1 MSIKFEDLNQGQKE
15 AFDIITAAIQRRNGE
30 RLTLNGPAGTGKT
43 TLTKF
48 IIQHI
53 IRNGVLGVVLAAPTH
68 QAKKVLAK
76 MSGMEA
82 NTIHRVL
89 KINPMTY
96 EDQDVFEQREMPDM
110 SKCNVLVCD
119 EASMLDGKIF
129 KIILNSIPPWCV
141 LIGIGD
147 REQLQPVE
155 PGSDGT
161 PQISPFFTHPSFK
174 QVHLTQVMRSNAPI
188 IDVATEIRTGG
199 WLRHHTIDGHGV
211 HEFASNTALKDFMMQ
226 YFQVVKSPED
236 LFETRMLAFTN
247 KSVEKLNNIIRR
259 KLYETETPFIN
270 NEVIVMQEP
279 FIKELEFD
287 GKKFSEIV
295 FNNGEM
301 VRIKDAMLTSMPLI
315 ARNVSTKQHIN
326 YWALEVETID
336 PDEEYKI
343 EVIKVLPL
351 DQYQKMDMFLA
362 KVATTYREMK
372 AAGKRPPWDDFW
384 KIKRTFL
391 KVRAL
396 PVSTI
401 HKSQGISVNNSFIYT
416 PCIHM
421 AEANLA
427 KQLAYV
433 GLTRARHDAYYV

>member
-1 MSIKFEDLNQGQKE
+1 MITFEQLNQGQKDAFSYITE
-15 AFDIITAAIQRRNGE
+15 AIKRRNGE
-30 RLTLNGPAGTGKT
+30 RITLNGPAGTGKT

-48 IIQHI
+48 IIDHI
-53 IRNGVLGVVLAAPTH
+53 VRSGVLGVVLAAPTH
-68 QAKKVLAK
+68 QAKKVLSK
-76 MSGMEA
+76 MAGIEA

-89 KINPMTY
+89 KINPATY

-155 PGSDGT
+155 PGSDGN

-174 QVHLTQVMRSNAPI
+174 QVYLSEVMRSNAPI
-188 IDVATEIRTGG
+188 ITVATEIREGG
-199 WLRHHTIDGHGV
+199 WLRQEIVDGHGV
-211 HEFASNTALKDFMMQ
+211 HEFASTTALKDFMME
-226 YFQVVKSPED
+226 YFNVVKTPD
-236 LFETRMLAFTN
+236 QLFETRMFAFTN

-259 KLYETETPFIN
+259 KLYETETPFIKD
-270 NEVIVMQEP
+270 EVIVMQEP
-279 FIKELEFD
+279 CIKELEFD

-301 VRIKDAMLTSMPLI
+301 VRIRDAMLTSLPLM
-315 ARNVSTKQHIN
+315 ARNVTTKQHIN

-336 PDEEYKI
+336 EDEEYRV
-343 EVIKVLPL
+343 EVIKVLPQ
-351 DQYQKMDMFLA
+351 DQYQKLDMFLA

-401 HKSQGISVNNSFIYT
+401 HKGQGISVNNSFIYT

>member
-1 MSIKFEDLNQGQKE
+1 MTVSFEDLNKGQRD
-15 AFDIITAAIQRRNGE
+15 AFQTIVDAIKRKKGE

-48 IIQHI
+48 IIDHI
-53 IRNGVLGVVLAAPTH
+53 VRSGVLGVVLAAPTH

-76 MSGMEA
+76 MAGMEA

-89 KINPMTY
+89 KINPQTY

-110 SKCNVLVCD
+110 SKCNVLICD

-147 REQLQPVE
+147 REQIQPVE
-155 PGSDGT
+155 PGSDGSA
-161 PQISPFFTHPSFK
+161 QISPFFTHPSIK
-174 QVHLTQVMRSNAPI
+174 QVYLDQVMRSNAPI
-188 IDVATEIRTGG
+188 IDVATEIRNGG
-199 WLRHHTIDGHGV
+199 WLREHIIDGHGV
-211 HEFASNTALKDFMMQ
+211 HEFASQTALKDFMMT
-226 YFQVVKSPED
+226 YFDVVKSPED

-259 KLYETETPFIN
+259 KLYETESPYIVG
-270 NEVIVMQEP
+270 EVIVMQEP
-279 FIKELEFD
+279 YMKELEFD
-287 GKKFSEIV
+287 GKSFNEII

-301 VRIKDAMLTSMPLI
+301 VRIKDVMLTSMPMI
-315 ARNVSTKQHIN
+315 ARDVTTKQHIN
-326 YWALEVETID
+326 YWAIEVETID
-336 PDEEYKI
+336 PDEEYRL
-343 EVIKVLPL
+343 EVIKVLPE
-351 DQYQKMDMFLA
+351 DQMNKLNMFLA

-372 AAGKRPPWDDFW
+372 AAGKRPRWEDFW

-421 AEANLA
+421 AEAQLA
-427 KQLAYV
+427 KQLVYV

>member
-1 MSIKFEDLNQGQKE
+1 MTVTFDKLNSGQRN
-15 AFDIITAAIQRRNGE
+15 AFDIITKAIQAKNGA
-30 RLTLNGPAGTGKT
+30 RITLNGPAGTGKT

-48 IIQHI
+48 IIEHI
-53 IRNGVLGVVLAAPTH
+53 IRNGVLGVVLTAPTH

-76 MSGMEA
+76 MAGMEA

-89 KINPMTY
+89 KINPSTY

-129 KIILNSIPPWCV
+129 KIILNSIPSWCV
-141 LIGIGD
+141 LIAIGD
-147 REQLQPVE
+147 KEQLQPVE
-155 PGSDGT
+155 PGGDGR
-161 PQISPFFTHPSFK
+161 PALSPFFTHPSFQ
-174 QVHLTQVMRSNAPI
+174 QVHLTEVMRSNAPI
-188 IDVATEIRTGG
+188 IQVATEIREGG
-199 WLRHHTIDGHGV
+199 WIRPNIIEGHGV
-211 HEFASNTALKDFMMQ
+211 HSFEGEGALKNFMMN
-226 YFQVVKSPED
+226 YFNIVKDASMLAES
-236 LFETRMLAFTN
+236 RMFAFTN
-247 KSVEKLNNIIRR
+247 KSVDKLNNIIRR
-259 KLYETETPFIN
+259 KLYETETPFIKD
-270 NEVIVMQEP
+270 EIIVMQEP
-279 FIKELEFD
+279 FIKELQFD

-295 FNNGEM
+295 FNNGDK
-301 VRIKDAMLTSMPLI
+301 VRIKDAQLTSMPLI
-315 ARNVSTKQHIN
+315 ARNVTTKQHID

-336 PDEEYKI
+336 EDDEYQI
-343 EVIKVLPL
+343 EVIKVLPQ
-351 DQYQKMDMFLA
+351 DQYTKFDMFLA

-401 HKSQGISVNNSFIYT
+401 HKGQGISVDNSFIYT

-421 AEANLA
+421 AEATLA
-427 KQLAYV
+427 KQLIYV
-433 GLTRARHDAYYV
+433 GLTRARTDAYYV